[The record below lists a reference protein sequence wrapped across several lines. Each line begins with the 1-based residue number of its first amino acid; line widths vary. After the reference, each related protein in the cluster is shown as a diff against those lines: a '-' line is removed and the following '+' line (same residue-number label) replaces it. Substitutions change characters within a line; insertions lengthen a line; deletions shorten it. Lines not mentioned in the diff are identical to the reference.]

1 MKSPAPHEA
10 HFVRWAALAEGA
22 IGVVAGVLAKWL
34 KVPVGEG
41 WRLDVA
47 SFATGLAAT
56 APLLATMWLTLRW
69 PLGPFRRL
77 KALVD
82 DSIVPLFRAGR
93 LVDFAVISLLA
104 GAGEELLF
112 RGVVER
118 GLAPLVGVWPAC
130 LLAAVL
136 FGLCHALNAG
146 YFMLAT
152 AIGLYLSWLE
162 RATGNLAVPM
172 ITHAIYDF
180 AALVYLVRLRRPECN
195 ADIKLPPDPPQ

>member
-1 MKSPAPHEA
+1 MNVPLPTEA

-22 IGVVAGVLAKWL
+22 IGMVAVLLAWGL

-47 SFATGLAAT
+47 TVATGAAAT
-56 APLLATMWLTLRW
+56 APLLAAMWLTLRW

-77 KALVD
+77 RALVD
-82 DSIVPLFRAGR
+82 ELIVPLFQAGG

-112 RGVVER
+112 RGVVQR
-118 GLAPLVGVWPAC
+118 GLAPALGPWPAC

-136 FGLCHALNAG
+136 FGLCHALNTG
-146 YFMLAT
+146 YLILAT
-152 AIGLYLSWLE
+152 AIGLYLGWLE
-162 RATGNLAVPM
+162 RATGNLAVP
-172 ITHAIYDF
+172 ILTHALYDF
-180 AALVYLVRLRRPECN
+180 AALVYLVRVRRVPSH
-195 ADIKLPPDPPQ
+195 